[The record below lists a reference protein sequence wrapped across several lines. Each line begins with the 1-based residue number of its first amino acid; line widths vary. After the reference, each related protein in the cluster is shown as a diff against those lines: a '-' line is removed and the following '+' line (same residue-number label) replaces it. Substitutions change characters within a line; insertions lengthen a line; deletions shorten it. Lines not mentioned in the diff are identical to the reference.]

1 MHTPEH
7 ILDVFLQPG
16 DFFWGDR
23 STRIRTILGSCV
35 SFCLWHPQLK
45 EGGMCHFMLPNR
57 GTHTEHNPNILNGK
71 YGEEAWQ
78 LFEKEFKKNN
88 TRASEYVVKIFG
100 GSSMFAHEAEDKEVQ
115 NSKINIGIKNIE
127 LSRKLVQNN
136 HLNVVSENLGGKH
149 SRRLHYEIWSGNVWL
164 KRQEVGN

>member
-1 MHTPEH
+1 MQTPEH

-16 DFFWGDR
+16 DFFWGDS

-35 SFCLWHPQLK
+35 SFCLWHPRLK
-45 EGGMCHFMLPNR
+45 EGGMCHFMLPTR
-57 GTHTEHNPNILNGK
+57 GSYIEHNPNILNGK
-71 YGEEAWQ
+71 YGVEAWQ

-88 TRASEYVVKIFG
+88 TKPSDYVVKIFG
-100 GSSMFAHEAEDKEVQ
+100 GSSMFAYEADDKEVQ
-115 NSKINIGIKNIE
+115 NSKINIGLKNIE
-127 LSRKLVQNN
+127 LSHKLVQNN